1 MPESIVIA
9 WSGGKDSALAL
20 HAIRRSSAF
29 QVAAL
34 VTTFHHGRE
43 RNAMHGIHR
52 EIIQAQAKALGLPLT
67 EIWLNEGASNVEY
80 EQGWAEALK
89 PYQAQGIRR
98 VVYGDLFLADIK
110 AYRDKFMMRLGMEAI
125 YPIWNRDTKKLAL
138 EFIEQ
143 GFRAKLVCVDPK
155 QIDETLVGREF
166 DAELLWDLP
175 TSADPCGE
183 NGEFHTLVYA
193 SPDYA
198 DGSLHVTE
206 RERYKRNG
214 FAYVDYQ
221 LAEAGMM

>member
-20 HAIRRSSAF
+20 HAIRRSNAF
-29 QVAAL
+29 RVEAL
-34 VTTFHHGRE
+34 VTTFHHGRN
-43 RNAMHGIHR
+43 RNAVHGIAR
-52 EIIQAQAKALGLPLT
+52 EIIQTQAHALDIPLV

-80 EQGWAEALK
+80 ERAWTEALA
-89 PYQAQGIRR
+89 PFQAQGVRR

-110 AYRDKFMMRLGMEAI
+110 AYRDQFMTRLGMEAI
-125 YPIWNRDTKKLAL
+125 YPLWNLDTKKLAL

-155 QIDETLVGREF
+155 QIDAGFVGREF
-166 DAELLWDLP
+166 DAALLSDLP
-175 TSADPCGE
+175 ASADPCGE

-193 SPDYA
+193 SPDFA
-198 DGSLHVTE
+198 GSPLGLEE

-221 LAEAGMM
+221 LAVAGT

>member
-1 MPESIVIA
+1 LNP
-9 WSGGKDSALAL
+9 
-20 HAIRRSSAF
+20 F
-29 QVAAL
+29 Q
-34 VTTFHHGRE
+34 T
-43 RNAMHGIHR
+43 
-52 EIIQAQAKALGLPLT
+52 
-67 EIWLNEGASNVEY
+67 
-80 EQGWAEALK
+80 
-89 PYQAQGIRR
+89 QGIRR

-110 AYRDKFMMRLGMEAI
+110 AYRDQFMMRLGMEAI
-125 YPIWNRDTKKLAL
+125 YPLWNRDTKKLAL

-155 QIDETLVGREF
+155 QIEEILVGREF

-193 SPDYA
+193 SPDFA
-198 DGSLHVTE
+198 NGPLHVTE

-221 LAEAGMM
+221 LVAAGMM